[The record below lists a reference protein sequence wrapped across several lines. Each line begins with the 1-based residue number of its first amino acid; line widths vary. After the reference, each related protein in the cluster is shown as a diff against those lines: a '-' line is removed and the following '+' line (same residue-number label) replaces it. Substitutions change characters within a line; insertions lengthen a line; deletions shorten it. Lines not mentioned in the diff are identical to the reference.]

1 MISHYMTLTPFIF
14 NKDTLWF
21 KAMKSE
27 SYTNNLLINI
37 FAKLDSHLPEKNILF
52 ALIKTL

>member
-1 MISHYMTLTPFIF
+1 MTLTPFIF

-52 ALIKTL
+52 ALIKTLQK